1 MSEKEKGL
9 KTIPLAAKPQTG
21 KNENLDPQVTLP
33 HDIGIFC
40 KCQKVICLAASAAKA
55 VESASS
61 GICVAR
67 SVEKKLWLLSGSG
80 GSDFIITKFADD
92 ASVRRNLIE
101 TPGDNPGVN
110 ELVKSAAGPILIKP
124 VIFPPPLRSPV
135 NGESKKKH
143 MRISAI
149 YNNSEE
155 TIQVF
160 IT

>member
-1 MSEKEKGL
+1 M
-9 KTIPLAAKPQTG
+9 
-21 KNENLDPQVTLP
+21 
-33 HDIGIFC
+33 
-40 KCQKVICLAASAAKA
+40 
-55 VESASS
+55 
-61 GICVAR
+61 
-67 SVEKKLWLLSGSG
+67 SGSG

-143 MRISAI
+143 KRISAI

>member
-1 MSEKEKGL
+1 M
-9 KTIPLAAKPQTG
+9 
-21 KNENLDPQVTLP
+21 
-33 HDIGIFC
+33 
-40 KCQKVICLAASAAKA
+40 
-55 VESASS
+55 
-61 GICVAR
+61 
-67 SVEKKLWLLSGSG
+67 
-80 GSDFIITKFADD
+80 TKFADD

-101 TPGDNPGVN
+101 TPGDKPGVN